1 MGNFQTQGLAQS
13 EHYVNYSIPTE
24 KWQASNLSSQY
35 HFWIKCYS
43 QEDKGNDLQLKKL
56 MIVLQILLFSTI
68 RNV

>member
-1 MGNFQTQGLAQS
+1 MGHFQTQGLAQS
-13 EHYVNYSIPTE
+13 EHYVNHSIPTE
-24 KWQASNLSSQY
+24 KWQASNFFLQY

>member
-1 MGNFQTQGLAQS
+1 MGHFQTQGLAQS
-13 EHYVNYSIPTE
+13 EHYVNHSIPTE
-24 KWQASNLSSQY
+24 KWQASNFSLQY
-35 HFWIKCYS
+35 HFWNKCYS

>member
-13 EHYVNYSIPTE
+13 EHYVNHSIPTE
-24 KWQASNLSSQY
+24 KWQASNFPLQY